1 MSEFVKVPVASVL
14 SPAEL
19 RVLNATLDIPKIKQ
33 VLAAGGFIAGG
44 FALNLLRK
52 GSIKRYLT
60 DYQHCAPGDIDI
72 FFSHKSRADDAL
84 SQLGAAFHLSPGG
97 FAKEGTAYLSDDSP
111 RGSSESFKIQLVDF
125 PGMIFPSVE
134 ETLAQF
140 DFVNCQ
146 VALVGTD
153 LMYPR
158 EWHAL
163 EEKKVLKIANN
174 KAPFMGSRVNK
185 YLNHRGYN
193 GLALESQEIF
203 QDWLIKAATSEFEG
217 FHGQHKAGIESAVKT
232 LFANGL
238 ASKASLVL
246 FLGKWQEARLSCHYS
261 AGGTYKV
268 DWARQAIEQACD

>member
-19 RVLNATLDIPKIKQ
+19 RVLNVTLDIPVIKQ
-33 VLAAGGFIAGG
+33 ALAAGGFIAGG

-60 DYQHCAPGDIDI
+60 DYQHWEPGDIDI
-72 FFSHKSRADDAL
+72 FFSHKSKADDAL
-84 SQLGAAFHLSPGG
+84 SQLGAAFSQSQGG
-97 FAKEGTAYLSDDSP
+97 FAKEGTAYLSDDSA
-111 RGSSESFKIQLVDF
+111 RTSSESFKIQLVDF

-185 YLNHRGYN
+185 YLKQRGYDC
-193 GLALESQEIF
+193 LALESQEIF

-217 FHGQHKAGIESAVKT
+217 FDGQHKAGIESAVKT

-238 ASKASLVL
+238 VPKASLVL
-246 FLGKWQEARLSCHYS
+246 FLGKWQEARISWRYS